1 VTTFTKDTVYAVIDF
16 ETRSCA
22 NLKRTGSF
30 EYAADKS
37 TELICVAYRIGTRET
52 LKTAPIRCWSP
63 LVHDFDNLM
72 WRTFITTLLDTS
84 VILCA
89 HNALFEQVITKFVV
103 ARRLLG
109 DHRLLEA
116 ATASPSRWLCTASLA
131 AALALPRALEGAA
144 KAAGLPV
151 QKDMEGR
158 KLLLQMCKPRK
169 ATKKNTD
176 KWHESPPQIQRLM
189 EYCKKDVEVE
199 TDLFLALPPLHPTER
214 KVWELDQRINLRGFQ
229 VDRKLAITVLDM
241 IDEETR
247 QLNKETDE
255 MTLGML
261 VSTTQRDGVLEWLA
275 AERVF
280 LPNLQ
285 AKTVAD
291 ALAAG
296 VVDGDARRMLEIRQ
310 AIGKTSTAK
319 YEAFEHRSRYDGR
332 LRDNLLYHGASTGR
346 WGGAG
351 VQPHNFPRGDVK
363 DSAQLASI
371 IALGDLELVRFIYG
385 NPLSAFASCLRGVI
399 VAPKGRQLYSGDYS
413 TIEVR
418 VLFWLAKHLDGL
430 QSLAMGEPIYED
442 MAAVIYGKN
451 RDDVTKEQRQVGKAA
466 VLGAGFQLG
475 AKKFREHC
483 QVKQGID
490 MDENTA
496 ELAIK
501 AYRSH
506 HYPVVQLWANLQ
518 RAAIAAIENRG
529 KRYAINRTTWWLER
543 RFLFCQLPSGR
554 RLAYADP
561 EVRYEIPR
569 WGGEEKRPVIYHYET
584 NPVTRQWERS
594 ATYGGKLTANV
605 TQATARDLMAA
616 AMLRI
621 DAHGG
626 YDVILTVHDE
636 IVAEADASYGTLA
649 EFEGLMKEL
658 PSWAAGLPVKVDSY
672 QATRYRK

>member
-1 VTTFTKDTVYAVIDF
+1 MGAEQVYCILDY
-16 ETRSCA
+16 ETRSEA
-22 NLKRTGSF
+22 NLKKTGSF

-37 TELICVAYRIGTRET
+37 TELICLAYKIGTRET
-52 LKTAPIRCWSP
+52 LKTAPIRVWSP
-63 LVHDFDNLM
+63 LVHDFDNLA
-72 WRTFITTLLDTS
+72 WRGFITVMLDTT
-84 VILCA
+84 VILVA

-116 ATASPSRWLCTASLA
+116 AAAPPSRWICTASLA
-131 AALALPRALEGAA
+131 AALALPRNLEGAG
-144 KAAGLPV
+144 KAAGLAV

-158 KLLLQMCKPRK
+158 KLLLKMCKPRK
-169 ATKKNTD
+169 ATKKSTE
-176 KWHESPPQIQRLM
+176 KWHETPAQVQRLM
-189 EYCKKDVEVE
+189 DYCKVDVVVE
-199 TDLFLALPPLHPTER
+199 TDLLLTLPPLHPTER
-214 KVWELDQRINLRGFQ
+214 KVWELDQAINLRGFQ
-229 VDRKLAITVLDM
+229 VDRSLAITVLDM

-247 QLNKETDE
+247 LLNRETDE
-255 MTLGML
+255 MTLGTL
-261 VSTTQRDGVLEWLA
+261 VSTTQRDGVLDWLA
-275 AERVF
+275 AENVF

-319 YEAFEHRSRYDGR
+319 YEAFEHRSRFDGR
-332 LRDNLLYHGASTGR
+332 LRDNLIYHLASTGR

-363 DSAQLASI
+363 DTAQLAGVL
-371 IALGDLELVRFIYG
+371 ALGDLELVRFLYG

-399 VAPKGRQLYSGDYS
+399 VAPKGRQLYCGDYA

-418 VLFWLAKHLDGL
+418 VLFWLAKHVDGL
-430 QSLAMGEPIYED
+430 KALAMGEPMYEQ
-442 MAAVIYGKN
+442 MAALIYSK
-451 RDDVTKEQRQVGKAA
+451 DLADVTRPQRQVGKGA

-475 AKKFREHC
+475 SKKFREHC
-483 QVKQGID
+483 KTREGID
-490 MDENTA
+490 IDEETA

-501 AYRSH
+501 AYRSL

-529 KRYAINRTTWWLER
+529 KRYTINRTTWWVER
-543 RFLFCQLPSGR
+543 RFLYCQLPSGR

-569 WGGEEKRPVIYHYET
+569 WGGEEKRPVIYHWET
-584 NPVTRQWERS
+584 NAVTRQWERS

-616 AMLRI
+616 AMLRL
-621 DAHGG
+621 DAAGG
-626 YDVILTVHDE
+626 YDLILTVHDE
-636 IVAEADASYGTLA
+636 IVAEADQGHGSLA
-649 EFEGLMKEL
+649 EFEKLMSEL
-658 PSWAAGLPVKVDSY
+658 PPWAAGLPVKVEGY
-672 QATRYRK
+672 AATRYRK